1 MRLIANK
8 QLRYLGVTYKPANP
22 ETGEPADEFEAK
34 GKWADLLQRA
44 KLARRSVDADSA
56 PRRGRPKGSTNKP
69 KADAPEQPDP
79 THANETDQT

>member
-1 MRLIANK
+1 MRLTANK

-22 ETGEPADEFEAK
+22 ETGEPADEFEAE

-44 KLARRSVDADSA
+44 KLARRSVDADNA

-69 KADAPEQPDP
+69 KADATDTPHVND
-79 THANETDQT
+79 TDQT